1 MTQSWVGE
9 RFLIWGSS
17 PPKSS
22 LLRRALSCMSATM
35 KDSSSA
41 CKSESASASAPA
53 SKSDK
58 EEVEDE
64 EEQIEE
70 SAEAET
76 KVGKL
81 CWSCL

>member
-1 MTQSWVGE
+1 MTQSRAGE
-9 RFLIWGSS
+9 RFLSWGSS

-41 CKSESASASAPA
+41 CKSESASAS
-53 SKSDK
+53 KSDK
-58 EEVEDE
+58 EEADE
-64 EEQIEE
+64 EEGEQMEE